1 MSATFKMCVLVP
13 QHHACAASSKQC
25 CLVFI
30 PGRAFPVRTATCR
43 VHHRHAISSGPAESR
58 PSLVDAVGQMKAKWA
73 ATWPC
78 NTFVNQLVDYEAEVQ
93 GSAAATATATGACE
107 KKDYNAIGGV
117 TDEVA
122 NAEDKVTAAAEEY
135 AMYLSGQREHG
146 WKD

>member
-1 MSATFKMCVLVP
+1 M
-13 QHHACAASSKQC
+13 
-25 CLVFI
+25 VFI